1 MIDWEASLKELN
13 EARRSGD
20 FVKVATVELTR
31 GEAERIHAAGL
42 FVVNGRGVW
51 QIDYSTAQN
60 TFCGRLIVHAA
71 GLTKRGRF
79 YVMDAAA
86 VNKLL
91 GAEIVGAPETV

>member
-1 MIDWEASLKELN
+1 MIEWQANFKEIN
-13 EARRSGD
+13 EAKRNGD
-20 FVKVATVELTR
+20 VVKVATVELTR

-71 GLTKRGRF
+71 GLTRRGRF
-79 YVMDAAA
+79 HVMDAVA

-91 GAEIVGAPETV
+91 GAEIVRAPETV

>member
-13 EARRSGD
+13 EAKRSGD

-60 TFCGRLIVHAA
+60 TFYGRQIVHAA

-79 YVMDAAA
+79 HVMDAAA
-86 VNKLL
+86 VNRLL
-91 GAEIVGAPETV
+91 GGEIVRAPETV

>member
-1 MIDWEASLKELN
+1 MIEWEANLKEIN
-13 EARRSGD
+13 EAKHNGNII
-20 FVKVATVELTR
+20 KVAMVELTR

-71 GLTKRGRF
+71 GLTRRGRF
-79 YVMDAAA
+79 HVMDAAA

>member
-20 FVKVATVELTR
+20 FVKVAAVELTR

-79 YVMDAAA
+79 HVMDAAA
-86 VNKLL
+86 ANKLL
-91 GAEIVGAPETV
+91 GGEIVRAPETV